1 MNCINKISE
10 LGDSFFN
17 WVLNGIIPL
26 PGIIKGF
33 ITIVVFTLVALGIL
47 SLLRKSFKI
56 FGIIL
61 LVIFVIALVSM
72 LTSK

>member
-17 WVLNGIIPL
+17 WVLNVIIPL

-61 LVIFVIALVSM
+61 LVIFVIVLVSM